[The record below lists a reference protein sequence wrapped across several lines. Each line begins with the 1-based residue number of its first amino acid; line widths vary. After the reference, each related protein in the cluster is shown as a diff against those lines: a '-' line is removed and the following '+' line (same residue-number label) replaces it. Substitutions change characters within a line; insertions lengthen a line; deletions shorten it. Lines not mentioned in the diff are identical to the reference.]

1 MATRS
6 TSAKAKTKADAP
18 AALEGTEHEAAL
30 EMLRTMDL
38 IRQFEDAA
46 AREYA
51 RGNVGGFLHL
61 YNGQEAS
68 GVGLIRALR
77 PDDFVMAHYRDH
89 GYALARGVPE
99 DRLMAELFGKID
111 GVARGRGGSMHFYS
125 KEHNFLGGW
134 AIVGGQI
141 PVATG
146 YAYATEYRRKVLE
159 EKRDDIGVVLMGD
172 GSTNIGYFFEALNF
186 GALWDVPLLYV
197 VENNQYGM
205 GTPLA
210 THSALTKI
218 SDKACAF
225 GIESSTIEGYD
236 VLAVRAQV
244 EEIVAKVRAER
255 RPYLLEINT
264 YRHRAHSMADPDL
277 YREKEEIESFRERD
291 PIDSLAERLIEAG
304 AMDEDALAALRADNE
319 ARVSAAV
326 AFANE
331 SPRPEI
337 SELTADIELPP
348 PAPVAPSGPS
358 REMTMTEALNQALD
372 EWMAETPEAFV
383 MGEDVNAYGGAY
395 AVTRDLPEKHG
406 HERVR
411 DTPIAEGGIVAVA
424 VGAAMAGLRPIPELM
439 TINFALLAS
448 DAIINHAAKIRNM
461 FGNQAS
467 VPMVVR
473 TNGSGV
479 QLGATHSQNFE
490 AMFAHV
496 PGLRVAMP
504 ATAYDAKGL
513 LAMAL
518 RLEDPTLFIENQ
530 LLYRVKDE
538 VPEGHYTLEVGKA
551 HVDREGEE
559 GGLTL
564 IGYSRGLHIAREAA
578 DLLEKEHGLR
588 AEVINLRW
596 LRPLD
601 TETLLASV
609 QKTNRALVVEEGWRS
624 YGVGAEIAARL
635 QEEAFDWLD
644 APVMRV
650 AGVEAPMPYA
660 ANLERAAWP
669 SAEKVVEA
677 LRAQNVIG

>member
-6 TSAKAKTKADAP
+6 KSAKADTSASAG
-18 AALEGTEHEAAL
+18 LEGFAPEAAL

-38 IRQFEDAA
+38 IRRFEDAA
-46 AREYA
+46 AREYT
-51 RGNVGGFLHL
+51 RGNIGGFLHL

-68 GVGLIRALR
+68 GVGLISALR

-89 GYALARGVPE
+89 GYALARGVPA
-99 DRLMAELFGKID
+99 DRLMAELFGRVD

-146 YAYATEYRRKVLE
+146 YAFATEYRRRVME
-159 EKRDDIGVVLMGD
+159 EERDDIGVVLMGD

-186 GALWDVPLLYV
+186 GALWDAPLIYV

-205 GTPLA
+205 GTALA
-210 THSALTKI
+210 THSSLTQI
-218 SDKACAF
+218 SEKACAF
-225 GIESSTIEGYD
+225 GIEHSTIEGHD
-236 VLAVRAQV
+236 ALAVRAAV
-244 EEIVAKVRAER
+244 EEIAATVRRER

-264 YRHRAHSMADPDL
+264 YRYRAHSMADPDL
-277 YREKEEIESFRERD
+277 YREKEEVESARERD
-291 PIDSLAERLIEAG
+291 PIEALAVRLQEAG
-304 AMDEDALAALRADNE
+304 ALDDEALAALREENE
-319 ARVSAAV
+319 ETVAAAV
-326 AFANE
+326 AFAGE
-331 SPRPEI
+331 SPRPEL
-337 SELTADIELPP
+337 SELTADIVAKP
-348 PAPVAPSGPS
+348 PAPVAPEGPA
-358 REMTMTEALNQALD
+358 REITMTEALNEALD

-406 HERVR
+406 DARVR
-411 DTPIAEGGIVAVA
+411 DTPIAEGAIVAVA
-424 VGAAMAGLRPIPELM
+424 VGAAMAGLRPIAELM

-467 VPMVVR
+467 VPLVIR
-473 TNGSGV
+473 ANGSGV
-479 QLGATHSQNFE
+479 QLGATHSQNLE

-496 PGLRVAMP
+496 PGLRVALP
-504 ATAYDAKGL
+504 ATAYDAKGM

-530 LLYRVKDE
+530 LLYRVKDQ

-564 IGYSRGLHIAREAA
+564 IGHSRGLHVAREAA
-578 DLLEKEHGLR
+578 DALEKEHGLR

-601 TETLLASV
+601 TETLVASV
-609 QKTNRALVVEEGWRS
+609 KKTNRALVVEEGWRS
-624 YGVGAEIAARL
+624 YGVGAEVAARL
-635 QEEAFDWLD
+635 QEAAFDWLD

-669 SAEKVVEA
+669 SAEKVLDA
-677 LRAQNVIG
+677 LRAQKIIG